1 MSILHKQALK
11 LVYSNFSYW
20 IISGIL
26 FSSLLV
32 FLLSAREFLFFEPY
46 FVFHLPV
53 DWIPHFILIIIV
65 AGLIS
70 LVTSL
75 AIYQIR
81 IIKANSRKTGTGI
94 AGSIIGVGAGVCTS
108 CGPIGFSIITTF
120 GVAGATT
127 LSFLYDYE
135 IPIRLLAIGIL
146 IATYFMMI
154 KGISGECKTSIR
166 NKKA

>member
-1 MSILHKQALK
+1 MHKQALK

-20 IISGIL
+20 IISGII

-46 FVFHLPV
+46 LVFHLPV
-53 DWIPHFILIIIV
+53 EWIPHFVLIIIV

-81 IIKANSRKTGTGI
+81 IIKASSRKTGTGI
-94 AGSIIGVGAGVCTS
+94 VGSIIGVGAGVCTS

-135 IPIRLLAIGIL
+135 IPIRVVAIGIL
-146 IATYFMMI
+146 IVTYFMMV
-154 KGISGECKTSIR
+154 KGISRECKINIDN
-166 NKKA
+166 NKLG